1 MQARNYCMPIL
12 AVLFNALLAVCT
24 VSVLGFL
31 KLLKTLSYAFHQF
44 GYLATAK
51 H

>member
-1 MQARNYCMPIL
+1 MQARKYYMQIL
-12 AVLFNALLAVCT
+12 AVFFNALLAFST

-31 KLLKTLSYAFHQF
+31 KLLQALSYAFHQF

-51 H
+51 Q